1 MNLTLNENK
10 TNYNLA
16 FFKKKELGEVK
27 KEYYLFHFNKYKFG
41 TLDWHLDD
49 FFKIIE
55 ELENKTHK
63 IVITNDINDE
73 DTNNLLLEKYKNKN
87 DQFVDYYPN
96 IKAEHLFKLIG
107 NAKIVI
113 SFHGSI
119 TSMAAIQKT
128 KVIDLFNCEIN
139 SIDDFY
145 KYKNAFHEFVP
156 KLKSYEFMIP
166 KKNFSIT
173 IKRIENLLV
182 NGRKI
187 NN

>member
-1 MNLTLNENK
+1 MSLLDNSSKLKFGIINEKYTSEIKDND
-10 TNYNLA
+10 YIL
-16 FFKKKELGEVK
+16 V
-27 KEYYLFHFNKYKFG
+27 HFNKFKFSKLNLG
-41 TLDWHLDD
+41 LSDLNILID
-49 FFKIIE
+49 K
-55 ELENKTHK
+55 LKKLGKK
-63 IVITNDINDE
+63 IVLTNDLNDNF
-73 DTNNLLLEKYKNKN
+73 TNNLLLEKYNNNESLVK
-87 DQFVDYYPN
+87 YYPN
-96 IKAEHLFKLIG
+96 IKAESLFKMIG

-113 SFHGSI
+113 SFHGTI
-119 TSMAAIQKT
+119 TTMAAIQKT

-139 SIDDFY
+139 SINDFY

-156 KLKSYEFMIP
+156 KLKNYEFIIP

>member
-1 MNLTLNENK
+1 MEFREIKKSWL
-10 TNYNLA
+10 
-16 FFKKKELGEVK
+16 FFLFAILSYVK
-27 KEYYLFHFNKYKFG
+27 
-41 TLDWHLDD
+41 
-49 FFKIIE
+49 
-55 ELENKTHK
+55 
-63 IVITNDINDE
+63 
-73 DTNNLLLEKYKNKN
+73 
-87 DQFVDYYPN
+87 QYYPN
-96 IKAEHLFKLIG
+96 IKAESLFKMIG

-113 SFHGSI
+113 SFHGTI
-119 TSMAAIQKT
+119 TTMAAIQKT

-139 SIDDFY
+139 SINDFY